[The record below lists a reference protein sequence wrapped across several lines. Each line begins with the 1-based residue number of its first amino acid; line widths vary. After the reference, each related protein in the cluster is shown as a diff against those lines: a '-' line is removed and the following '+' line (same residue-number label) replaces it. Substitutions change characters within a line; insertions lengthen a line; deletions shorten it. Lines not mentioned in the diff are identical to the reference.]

1 MFHGILVAILTVP
14 FWGQLEEPAIV
25 AHIVPGVVDPD
36 VGRILK
42 VGKNIDVLWIVVEV
56 VRCARFAFKD
66 IGFLSCVR
74 RRQVI
79 SNELDLLAVPR
90 ELVFIDFH
98 DPSCFGA
105 RPC

>member
-42 VGKNIDVLWIVVEV
+42 VGKNIDI
-56 VRCARFAFKD
+56 F
-66 IGFLSCVR
+66 
-74 RRQVI
+74 
-79 SNELDLLAVPR
+79 
-90 ELVFIDFH
+90 
-98 DPSCFGA
+98 
-105 RPC
+105 

>member
-1 MFHGILVAILTVP
+1 MFHGNLVAILTVP

-42 VGKNIDVLWIVVEV
+42 VGKNIDVLWIVVKV
-56 VRCARFAFKD
+56 FRSARFVFKD
-66 IGFLSCVR
+66 IGFLPCVR
-74 RRQVI
+74 RRQAI
-79 SNELDLLAVPR
+79 SNELDLLTVPR
-90 ELVFIDFH
+90 ELVSIDFH
-98 DPSCFGA
+98 DRSYFGA